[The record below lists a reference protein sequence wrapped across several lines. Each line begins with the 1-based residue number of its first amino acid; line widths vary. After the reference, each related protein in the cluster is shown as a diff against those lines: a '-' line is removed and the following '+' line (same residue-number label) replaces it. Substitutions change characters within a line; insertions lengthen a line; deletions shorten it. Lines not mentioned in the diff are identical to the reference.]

1 MTSNMNTAISLWKSI
16 LKDPFFKDIPYKV
29 ETTKGGSILM
39 SPASN
44 WHGSAQSQVVVSLNK
59 GRKGGEII
67 NECSVLTSE
76 GVKVA
81 DVAWASDEFMQKHG
95 YDTPYNI
102 APEICVE
109 VMSPGNTKDEIA
121 SKVNLYLAKGAL
133 EVWVVHENAV
143 VSVYDHSGLLK
154 RSGMVKSISVKK
166 RTQRPAFTL
175 VELLVVIATIG
186 VLVGFGHAIGA

>member
-1 MTSNMNTAISLWKSI
+1 MNSAISLWKSI
-16 LKDPFFKDIPYKV
+16 LNDPFFKDIPYKV

-44 WHGSAQSQVVVSLNK
+44 WHGSAQSQVVVILSK

-81 DVAWASDEFMQKHG
+81 DVAWASDQFMEKHG
-95 YDTPYNI
+95 YNTPYNI

-133 EVWVVHENAV
+133 EVWIVHDDAK
-143 VSVYDHSGLLK
+143 VSVYDHSGLQK
-154 RSGMVKSISVKK
+154 QSGMVKSITIKK
-166 RTQRPAFTL
+166 RAAR
-175 VELLVVIATIG
+175 
-186 VLVGFGHAIGA
+186 